1 MTQLSGSLAGIGLS
15 ALLRFLSDVRATG
28 HLVVVDGDL
37 QGVLSLDGGRL
48 ASAAFERER
57 GLAALEAVALALGG
71 GHFELRPAAEPLA
84 ADLALEPSQVD
95 ARLAHLL
102 EEQARLG
109 ASIPTVRAV
118 PRLALEAGADH
129 DQDTLV
135 LDRDA
140 LRLLLRVDGTRTV
153 REIAREYGLVHT
165 LRLLARLAELQ
176 LVRIEAPT
184 EMPQMPAGETPRP
197 RTAAAPAPT
206 PRSQPSPSSPAGAP
220 ADSAKA
226 GPAAWSRWRRPSPS
240 PDAS

>member
-71 GHFELRPAAEPLA
+71 GHFEVRPAAEPLV

-95 ARLAHLL
+95 ARLAQLL

-118 PRLALEAGADH
+118 PRLVLEAGADR

-184 EMPQMPAGETPRP
+184 APQIAAGETPRP
-197 RTAAAPAPT
+197 RTAAAAPAPR
-206 PRSQPSPSSPAGAP
+206 PQPNPSSAAGGPAE
-220 ADSAKA
+220 SAKS

-240 PDAS
+240 ADAS